1 MPSIVINNAT
11 IEFRL
16 NDRTF
21 GECVNFMKV
30 QHGMKDTDIAK
41 RMGISTKRLGEL
53 CERLEDPNNKRRQ
66 DAVSADE
73 RRTAQLRK
81 IVDELEARGDHRYS
95 YTSAP
100 DVFDK
105 KADRNGLIYFR
116 INDDDFYD
124 LTKQIIEKFELDF
137 MYSQEKLGECLYIK
151 QGTYNKKYV
160 NKTDLKVPRY
170 TTEQQ
175 YGILRNLL
183 NLIGY
188 RDMASMNY
196 VYRDPAGFAE
206 CIYRLVNTG
215 RSPQNTEKVKY
226 RDIICSRSAYKE
238 TEHVID
244 LFDTY
249 NVTDVQRD
257 EIFRFLVRLIDRGI
271 ENGKIG
277 DEYVKAY
284 AQCDCGKAISALND
298 YFAKRRNT
306 AIGNEELA
314 DFLSAEML
322 NSNCTDRSDLTATL
336 LYLISEISKSEY
348 SNFLEKFIN
357 DSGMRQLTTVII
369 FEMCGYMRYHKR
381 ILLTYK
387 SGAFYRIKTADIF
400 EHSAEVFDTPLYN
413 IANAVDDKNLSETQE
428 QIYNDAVERF
438 TKMNPAKQ
446 NVVLEHIKA
455 FVPSTSAIC
464 DLSYMDCYRTIRS
477 NEYDIANRVIFELIR
492 SVHLNTTESYF
503 PMIADC
509 IKMSEKTEAVQNI
522 SDKGKTVNKQ
532 ISNAKRYELYA
543 KAYAL
548 VGINLTDTV
557 EEKLKFTAEEWKVWA
572 LYECCIRSGQEELL
586 EMVRKI
592 EAKVIRDKQRDEEKQ
607 ENAKQIR
614 KNIAKR
620 KILNK

>member
-21 GECVNFMKV
+21 GECVNFMRV

-53 CERLEDPNNKRRQ
+53 CERLENPNNKRRQ

-81 IVDELEARGDHRYS
+81 IVDELEVRGDHRYS

-105 KADRNGLIYFR
+105 KADPNGLIYFR
-116 INDDDFYD
+116 IDDDDFYD

-226 RDIICSRSAYKE
+226 RDIICNLSAYKE

-244 LFDTY
+244 LFDTHK
-249 NVTDVQRD
+249 VTDVQRD

-271 ENGKIG
+271 ENSKIG

-306 AIGNEELA
+306 ATGDEELA

-322 NSNCTDRSDLTATL
+322 NSNYTDRSELTATL

-592 EAKVIRDKQRDEEKQ
+592 AAKVIRDKQRDEEKQ